1 MGLAGHLHGPLMPF
15 PDCPR
20 TLSMAMRVSTHLQTK
35 FLTERSLLEFQL
47 PKEPHHSTLT
57 NQNKNTTLITHT
69 KSATS
74 KFLSFFNQ
82 VGIGLLLLFIH
93 QYDFVFYR
101 IPASTPRPNIYS
113 NKTKP
118 QK

>member
-1 MGLAGHLHGPLMPF
+1 MGGLLQTGFLGAIFVVNVGQLASQVPSMPF

-47 PKEPHHSTLT
+47 PKELRHLTLT

-74 KFLSFFNQ
+74 KFLSSFNR
-82 VGIGLLLLFIH
+82 V
-93 QYDFVFYR
+93 R
-101 IPASTPRPNIYS
+101 IWDARIIYTS
-113 NKTKP
+113 
-118 QK
+118 